1 VTIATQTYND
11 LTVEIDTLKI
21 RIKDLEREKKY
32 LRRRMYDNAPRTN
45 MTASYDNERVTGGQ
59 TPMSLDKVIERLN
72 KIDNQIDHLNGLVE
86 VKIDACKRI
95 DQIIK
100 SSEDLDQKVVYMR
113 DYKRMSLRKIA
124 DELGYSHDHIRRISS
139 RNRKHATFVPHS
151 VR

>member
-32 LRRRMYDNAPRTN
+32 LRRRMYDNAPRGK
-45 MTASYDNERVTGGQ
+45 MTVSYDSERVTGGQ
-59 TPMSLDKVIERLN
+59 TPMTLDKVLERLN
-72 KIDNQIDHLNGLVE
+72 KIDNQIDHLYGLLE

-113 DYKRMSLRKIA
+113 DYKKMSLRKIA

-139 RNRKHATFVPHS
+139 RNRKHATFMPHS